1 MDFKYF
7 KYRLAVGF
15 YRISIIL
22 GVIFAIIGFLP
33 GMMLSQVINFHPIF
47 GGLIGSLTGFLIGAG
62 IVLLIHWIIRGFIGE
77 IED

>member
-15 YRISIIL
+15 YRRSIIL
-22 GVIFAIIGFLP
+22 GIIFAIPGFFL
-33 GMMLSQVINFHPIF
+33 GMGIFEKYFHFIF
-47 GGLIGSLTGFLIGAG
+47 GGLIGSLTGFFIGAG

>member
-22 GVIFAIIGFLP
+22 GIIFAIPGFLF
-33 GMMLSQVINFHPIF
+33 GMALFENNFHPIF
-47 GGLIGSLTGFLIGAG
+47 GGLI
-62 IVLLIHWIIRGFIGE
+62 
-77 IED
+77 

>member
-22 GVIFAIIGFLP
+22 GIIFAIPSFLF
-33 GMMLSQVINFHPIF
+33 GMALFENNFHPIF
-47 GGLIGSLTGFLIGAG
+47 GGLIGSLTGFFIGAG

-77 IED
+77 IDD

>member
-22 GVIFAIIGFLP
+22 GIIFAIPGFLF
-33 GMMLSQVINFHPIF
+33 GMALFENNFHPIF
-47 GGLIGSLTGFLIGAG
+47 GGLIGSLTGFFIGAG

>member
-7 KYRLAVGF
+7 KYRLAKGF

-22 GVIFAIIGFLP
+22 GIIFAIIGFP
-33 GMMLSQVINFHPIF
+33 SGMILSEETIFHPIF

>member
-22 GVIFAIIGFLP
+22 GIIFAIPSFLF
-33 GMMLSQVINFHPIF
+33 GMALFENNFHPIF
-47 GGLIGSLTGFLIGAG
+47 GGLIGSLTGFFIGAG

>member
-1 MDFKYF
+1 MYFKYF
-7 KYRLAVGF
+7 KYRLAEGF

-22 GVIFAIIGFLP
+22 GIIFAIIGFLF
-33 GMMLSQVINFHPIF
+33 GMILSEEINFHPIF
-47 GGLIGSLTGFLIGAG
+47 GGLIGSLTGFFIGAG

>member
-22 GVIFAIIGFLP
+22 GIIFAIPSFLF
-33 GMMLSQVINFHPIF
+33 GMALFENIFHPIF
-47 GGLIGSLTGFLIGAG
+47 GGLIGSLTGFFIGAG